1 MQQITCSNILFASK
15 NYTLISNKLFHIHK
29 TIWWSKF
36 SMKCKVRKNQCLA
49 TYLRNFFFFINWMKL
64 DQQKTNQNNELFSS
78 YEWRKR
84 NHISLLSHTL
94 VAFFEIKRQ
103 FEMWIGSFLCNSF
116 RMATESVALC
126 IAHFQLAS
134 FYMVKTA
141 NTTVFFLQ
149 IYKSIKKWTTL
160 LQLSQNQMVWKNY
173 GLINQTKTMLSQI
186 HFFSQWIK

>member
-1 MQQITCSNILFASK
+1 MQSTEKSVFSYIFE
-15 NYTLISNKLFHIHK
+15 KLFFLHK
-29 TIWWSKF
+29 LNETWSTKNKSKQRTF
-36 SMKCKVRKNQCLA
+36 FVVRMKK
-49 TYLRNFFFFINWMKL
+49 TESYFITK
-64 DQQKTNQNNELFSS
+64 
-78 YEWRKR
+78 
-84 NHISLLSHTL
+84 SHTCC
-94 VAFFEIKRQ
+94 FFEIKRL